1 MLWEFRKERCLET
14 LQGAGGEGRWA
25 LQIWLSGAG
34 PLLVSWQLGCGGLWG
49 VVVSA
54 HDSLLN

>member
-49 VVVSA
+49 
-54 HDSLLN
+54 NGGECI